1 MIFRKTHNT
10 KKKKVLRGKFDTK
23 KESALY
29 RVYTYWFLFI
39 PVYQYEE
46 FIE

>member
-1 MIFRKTHNT
+1 MLIRKTLSTKQKKIFRGN
-10 KKKKVLRGKFDTK
+10 FDCK

-29 RVYTYWFLFI
+29 RVTTYWFLFI
-39 PVYQYEE
+39 PVYQFEQ